1 LFRDL
6 EPAVPV
12 RGEGVLD
19 ELEELA
25 LVLGSEAD
33 LTRRGL
39 EIDRA
44 DDFSNLPRP
53 LPQLV
58 GPRLAK
64 VARIP
69 GAPGAAPRGLDPEL
83 GLPAV
88 KTAGACGRSARS
100 GSRSP
105 PA

>member
-1 LFRDL
+1 
-6 EPAVPV
+6 VPV

-53 LPQLV
+53 LP
-58 GPRLAK
+58 
-64 VARIP
+64 
-69 GAPGAAPRGLDPEL
+69 
-83 GLPAV
+83 
-88 KTAGACGRSARS
+88 
-100 GSRSP
+100 
-105 PA
+105 